1 MSFFRFVAIA
11 LPQILVLLWVGGS
24 LDLLGGWNQTGD
36 ALSALLVLF
45 LLNPI
50 VTSAL
55 LVTEIVRCCKA
66 AKSERGLSFFL
77 IGLAMVLFI
86 ETLATNYYILMQVRM

>member
-1 MSFFRFVAIA
+1 MLSFFRFTAIA

-36 ALSALLVLF
+36 ALGGRPA
-45 LLNPI
+45 
-50 VTSAL
+50 
-55 LVTEIVRCCKA
+55 
-66 AKSERGLSFFL
+66 FFL

-86 ETLATNYYILMQVRM
+86 ETLASNYYILTQVRM